1 MATEIIVNAKVSKPS
16 ACNSVDT
23 VLVHKVISSRLIPL
37 ITKALQAKGV
47 CVYTQ
52 GVDWNIE
59 YLDLTIGIKVVSNI
73 GEAIRFINTYGK
85 GHSEGIIAKDE
96 HIIKQFTQ
104 SINSAG
110 IFINCSTRFH
120 DGYEFGFGAEMG
132 ISTGKLHARGPVGLK
147 ELTTY
152 KWEIYGNGQIRE

>member
-1 MATEIIVNAKVSKPS
+1 M
-16 ACNSVDT
+16 C
-23 VLVHKVISSRLIPL
+23 L
-37 ITKALQAKGV
+37 
-47 CVYTQ
+47 TQ

-120 DGYEFGFGAEMG
+120 DGYEFGFGG
-132 ISTGKLHARGPVGLK
+132 RNGNF
-147 ELTTY
+147 
-152 KWEIYGNGQIRE
+152 NGQTTCAGTSWSKRINNIQMGDLWKWTN